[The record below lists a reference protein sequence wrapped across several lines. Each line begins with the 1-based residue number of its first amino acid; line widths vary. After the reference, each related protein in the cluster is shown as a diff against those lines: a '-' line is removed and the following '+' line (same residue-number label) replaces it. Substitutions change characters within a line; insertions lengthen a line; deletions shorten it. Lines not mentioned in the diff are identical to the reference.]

1 MIDPEC
7 PVGGLVNREQGVS
20 WHQGGSIKRNLTFQ
34 APAQGLGKL
43 SLGETHGWWGKVHT
57 QGPGRGS
64 RKCQRPATP
73 QRGWGSREARGG
85 LETWKVLARDLA
97 VVSTRPQSRQGR
109 APR

>member
-34 APAQGLGKL
+34 APVQGLGKL
-43 SLGETHGWWGKVHT
+43 SLGEMHGWWGKAHT